1 MNVLVT
7 GGAGFIGSH
16 VVETLIEAGHRVIVV
31 DDLSHGR
38 RENLHP
44 DAIFYEMDI
53 RSPALR
59 AIFKREQP
67 EVVSHHAAQIDVGRS
82 VQDPVFDAE
91 TNVLGTLNVL
101 ECCRAARTR
110 KIIFIS
116 SAAVYGEPQH
126 LPCAEDHPIH
136 PLSPY
141 GASKYTMEVYLRTYR
156 STYGLETTVL
166 RYGNVYGP
174 RQDPHGEA
182 GVVAIFTNR
191 MLAGETPT
199 INGSGAQARDFVYV
213 EDCARGNLLA
223 LTRGDGDVVNLSSGR
238 GISINRLTETLKPL
252 THYEGTVRYGPE
264 KPGEIF
270 KITLDPARAA
280 DALGWQPTVSLE
292 EGLAHTVAFFR
303 DRQDTH

>member
-16 VVETLIEAGHRVIVV
+16 VVETLIEAGHRVVVV

-44 DAIFYEMDI
+44 DAVFYEMDI

-59 AIFKREQP
+59 AIFEREQP

-82 VQDPVFDAE
+82 VQDPIFDAE

-101 ECCRAARTR
+101 ECCRAAQTR

-116 SAAVYGEPQH
+116 SAAVYGEPQQ

-141 GASKYTMEVYLRTYR
+141 GASKYTIEVYLRTYR

-182 GVVAIFTNR
+182 GVVAIFTQR

-199 INGSGAQARDFVYV
+199 INGSGEQERDFVYV
-213 EDCARGNLLA
+213 EDCARGNLRA
-223 LTRGDGDVVNLSSGR
+223 LTRGDGDVVNLSTGR
-238 GISINRLTETLKPL
+238 GISINRLTETLKAL
-252 THYEGTVRYGPE
+252 THYAGTAHYGPE

-280 DALGWQPTVSLE
+280 EALGWQPTVSLE

-303 DRQDTH
+303 QASDES